1 MGSPPSFSVATHDL
15 RAEKTGFAAP
25 SAVFEYEKKPGMLRK
40 SSDRPFARLM
50 ALTHSYASES
60 TNAPGLKGGR
70 KREAVKFRPLSH
82 EDAFSSDDD
91 NDDQTKVDDA
101 LSLPPPQRHLSTR
114 TTSSRT
120 LASGF
125 DSRTK
130 FLSSEATLETD
141 GQREKRRMTGTGGTF
156 DDAPIPEYSD
166 GEGEDVT
173 AGSTIRRGSSGR
185 SLPFTTR
192 HRNSNAD
199 VLPLVPMVPGQRPYP
214 PIPSAGAVPM
224 TASLMHALDRV
235 AVAQKDALINTS
247 NVEPVGLPVAANSS
261 PVLPKYNATGPSF
274 RRSSWSK
281 LGFFLE
287 GCDR

>member
-1 MGSPPSFSVATHDL
+1 
-15 RAEKTGFAAP
+15 
-25 SAVFEYEKKPGMLRK
+25 MLRK

-50 ALTHSYASES
+50 ALTHSYASET

-82 EDAFSSDDD
+82 DDAFSSDDD

-125 DSRTK
+125 DSRTVSK
-130 FLSSEATLETD
+130 AKDLFSLSSEATLEAD
-141 GQREKRRMTGTGGTF
+141 SQREKRRVTGTERTF
-156 DDAPIPEYSD
+156 DDGPIPEYSD

-173 AGSTIRRGSSGR
+173 AASTIRRGSSGR

-214 PIPSAGAVPM
+214 PIPSTGAVPM

-235 AVAQKDALINTS
+235 AVAQKDALINT
-247 NVEPVGLPVAANSS
+247 NNIEPAGLPVATNLS
-261 PVLPKYNATGPSF
+261 PVLPKYNTTGPSGARVGQSWDPF
-274 RRSSWSK
+274 WKDVTEKASEDVRR
-281 LGFFLE
+281 
-287 GCDR
+287 

>member
-1 MGSPPSFSVATHDL
+1 
-15 RAEKTGFAAP
+15 
-25 SAVFEYEKKPGMLRK
+25 MLRK

-82 EDAFSSDDD
+82 DDAFSSDDD

-125 DSRTK
+125 DSRTV

-141 GQREKRRMTGTGGTF
+141 SQREKRRVTGTGRTF
-156 DDAPIPEYSD
+156 DDGPIPEYSD

-192 HRNSNAD
+192 HGNSNAD
-199 VLPLVPMVPGQRPYP
+199 VLPFDPMVPGQRPYP
-214 PIPSAGAVPM
+214 PIPSAGTVPM

-235 AVAQKDALINTS
+235 AVAQKDALINSS
-247 NVEPVGLPVAANSS
+247 NIEPVGLPVAANSS
-261 PVLPKYNATGPSF
+261 PVLPKYNATSPSGARVGQSWDSF
-274 RRSSWSK
+274 WKDVTDKASEDVRR
-281 LGFFLE
+281 
-287 GCDR
+287 